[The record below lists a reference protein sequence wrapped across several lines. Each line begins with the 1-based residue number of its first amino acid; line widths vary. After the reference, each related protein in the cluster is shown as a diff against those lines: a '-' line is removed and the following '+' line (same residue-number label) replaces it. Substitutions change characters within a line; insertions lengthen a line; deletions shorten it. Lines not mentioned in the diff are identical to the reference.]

1 MVLAALVRRHSSE
14 EPSISQVFEGLTS
27 FCIFKLNIYEP
38 LSQIYRCIYSLL
50 ADQNKDFFNVKKLY
64 NSMCYILGR
73 DFVLI

>member
-14 EPSISQVFEGLTS
+14 EPSISQVFAGLTSS

-50 ADQNKDFFNVKKLY
+50 ADQNKDFFNVKKL
-64 NSMCYILGR
+64 
-73 DFVLI
+73 